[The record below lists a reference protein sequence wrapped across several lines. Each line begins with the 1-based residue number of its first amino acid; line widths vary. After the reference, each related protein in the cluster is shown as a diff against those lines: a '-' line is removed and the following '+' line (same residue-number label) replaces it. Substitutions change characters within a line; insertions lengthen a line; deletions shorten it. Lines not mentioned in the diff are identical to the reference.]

1 MGSRSIEQNGEP
13 KTDLCLISQKHMDPH
28 KKHRS
33 EPLGHPPGSGK
44 DRKPGTILTVFFSPV
59 SFQREGQEPLPF
71 AQLHSGPLQQLALPA
86 SSSGLCKERD
96 IRDGSKVVVVGCCSL
111 GPPQVWGLEQ
121 VWGWGQ
127 VWVWGKFGIGEKSGW
142 GLVWGWG
149 RWGISLELGGSLRL
163 GASVRLAA
171 GVRLGKSPGLR
182 AGLKLGWAGL
192 GFWGDSLESPGG
204 GKAVVPR
211 GAGLGL
217 SGRSSWGVA

>member
-1 MGSRSIEQNGEP
+1 MGSRSIEQNGES
-13 KTDLCLISQKHMDPH
+13 KTDLCLISQKHMAPH
-28 KKHRS
+28 KTHGS
-33 EPLGHPPGSGK
+33 EPLGHPPDSGK
-44 DRKPGTILTVFFSPV
+44 DRRPGTILTVFFSPV
-59 SFQREGQEPLPF
+59 SFQREGQEPLLF

-96 IRDGSKVVVVGCCSL
+96 ISDGYKVVVVGAARW
-111 GPPQVWGLEQ
+111 GPLR
-121 VWGWGQ
+121 
-127 VWVWGKFGIGEKSGW
+127 SGCW

-149 RWGISLELGGSLRL
+149 RWGISLELGGSLGL

-171 GVRLGKSPGLR
+171 GVGLGKSLGLR

-192 GFWGDSLESPGG
+192 RFCGDSLESPNGG
-204 GKAVVPR
+204 RAVVPR